1 MQVQDD
7 KPYDDINITP
17 MLDLAYVLLVIFI
30 LMTTS
35 TVQGFKAQLPSGSNT
50 PQKKKPDEKN
60 KPRVLAIDYAG
71 AIYSDG
77 TPTTLG
83 ALEGQLEQIKT
94 STPDAPVIVK
104 GSSNAQ
110 YESITNVL
118 AVTVKVG
125 LKKVGI
131 ATISR

>member
-50 PQKKKPDEKN
+50 PQKKKADDKN
-60 KPRVLAIDYAG
+60 KPKVVAIDDAG
-71 AIYSDG
+71 GIFLDG
-77 TPTTLG
+77 TPTTIAG
-83 ALEGQLEQIKT
+83 LEPLLESIKT
-94 STPDAPVIVK
+94 SSPDAPVIIK
-104 GSSNAQ
+104 GSSNTQ
-110 YESITNVL
+110 YEAVTDVL
-118 AVTVKVG
+118 ALTVKVG

>member
-35 TVQGFKAQLPSGSNT
+35 TVQGFKAQLPSGSNA
-50 PQKKKPDEKN
+50 PQKKKHDDKN
-60 KPRVLAIDYAG
+60 KPRVIAIDDG
-71 AIYSDG
+71 GGIFVDG

-83 ALEGQLEQIKT
+83 GLEPILVTIKT

-104 GSSNAQ
+104 GSSNSQ
-110 YESITNVL
+110 YEAITDVL
-118 AVTVKVG
+118 ALTVKVG